1 MSNEHRSRS
10 ILKAIS
16 YRVTGTISTFLVA
29 FFITG
34 EIGIALSIGGVEAIT
49 KMFIYY
55 WHERLWDKIK
65 FGKKTQL
72 PEYEI

>member
-29 FFITG
+29 YFITG
-34 EIGIALSIGGVEAIT
+34 EIGIALSIGGVEAVT

-65 FGKKTQL
+65 FGKKTPL

>member
-1 MSNEHRSRS
+1 MSNENRVRS

-16 YRVTGTISTFLVA
+16 YRITGTISTFLVA
-29 FFITG
+29 YFITG
-34 EIGIALSIGGVEAIT
+34 ELGIALSIGGIEALT

-65 FGKKTQL
+65 FGKKGPL